1 MDYQAV
7 MSKLEEL
14 GTSQTKKTF
23 ERHGAKEP
31 LFGVKIGDMKKHLV
45 KQVKKDQELA
55 IKLYASG
62 NSDAMYLAGLSVKP
76 ELMEKEQL
84 KEWAEQSKWHMIS
97 EYTVAQV
104 TAESPYALELA
115 REWIAS
121 ESELI
126 AAAGWSTYSNYLSV
140 AKDEDIS
147 DEEVLSLLKKAEAE
161 IHGERN
167 RVRYVMN
174 GFVIAAGAYCPS
186 LHEEAKQ
193 IAEKI
198 GKVNVH
204 VGNTACKVPLAKEYI
219 EKVVQKGSVGKKRK
233 TCIC

>member
-7 MSKLEEL
+7 IDKLEEL
-14 GTSQTKKTF
+14 GSNQTKKTF

-55 IKLYASG
+55 LKLYASG

-76 ELMEKEQL
+76 ELMKKEQL
-84 KEWAEQSKWHMIS
+84 KEWAEQANWHMIS
-97 EYTVAQV
+97 ECTVAQV
-104 TAESPYALELA
+104 TAETPYALELA
-115 REWIAS
+115 REWMAS
-121 ESELI
+121 ESELV
-126 AAAGWSTYSNYLSV
+126 AAAGWSTYANYLSI
-140 AKDEDIS
+140 APHEEISNDE
-147 DEEVLSLLKKAEAE
+147 VYGLLKKIEAE

-174 GFVIAAGAYCPS
+174 GFVIAAGAYCPP

-198 GKVNVH
+198 GKVNVN
-204 VGNTACKVPLAKEYI
+204 VGQTACKVPLAKEYI
-219 EKVVQKGSVGKKRK
+219 EKMVQKGAVGKKRK